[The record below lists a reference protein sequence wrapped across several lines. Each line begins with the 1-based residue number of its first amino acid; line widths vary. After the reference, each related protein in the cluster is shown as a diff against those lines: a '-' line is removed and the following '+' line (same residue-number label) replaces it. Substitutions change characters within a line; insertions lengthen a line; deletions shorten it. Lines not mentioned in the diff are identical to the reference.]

1 MYRHLSNN
9 YDAPYEQAH
18 VGERPFD
25 PGVVNCN
32 NYDANGLLRACALP
46 QSYPIF
52 AYREAGASL
61 LCSYWDPGI
70 YDDITKG
77 CETQVQSSKR
87 LWLFEGLFCDRM

>member
-32 NYDANGLLRACALP
+32 NYDATIVITMMP
-46 QSYPIF
+46 TD
-52 AYREAGASL
+52 
-61 LCSYWDPGI
+61 CSVLAHSRNPA
-70 YDDITKG
+70 DIRI
-77 CETQVQSSKR
+77 SRS
-87 LWLFEGLFCDRM
+87 

>member
-61 LCSYWDPGI
+61 LCSYRGGSQSHSPPYEQAHVGERPFDPGI
-70 YDDITKG
+70 III
-77 CETQVQSSKR
+77 
-87 LWLFEGLFCDRM
+87 